1 MRRYAVPEGLVYS
14 AMIMMMLLFLL
25 VERYGF
31 SAIPRGDKGFPVPG
45 KLFVQGRK

>member
-1 MRRYAVPEGLVYS
+1 MVSGA
-14 AMIMMMLLFLL
+14 L

-45 KLFVQGRK
+45 KLFVQGRQ